1 MIKSNII
8 YFFIAALL
16 CWLFPFIYRIFFIES
31 PIIENHQLAGHAS
44 DLQNTVGN
52 IMQALSDNREE
63 AFALIFAN
71 NLKGCLL
78 NIAGGAFLGLGTVV
92 NLMINGF
99 YSADVFATSYN
110 SGLTLQKILSV
121 TLPHSFELIGFWL
134 SGAIGFYIAWHFIL
148 FIRGKNHF
156 NLLFLKRVII
166 LTVIVFVIILSAA
179 YVEAFIS
186 VS

>member
-1 MIKSNII
+1 MIKSNILC
-8 YFFIAALL
+8 FFIAAFL

-31 PIIENHQLAGHAS
+31 PAIESHQLVGHAS

-63 AFALIFAN
+63 AFALIFTN

-78 NIAGGAFLGLGTVV
+78 NIAGGAFLGLGTTV

-99 YSADVFATSYN
+99 YSADVFVTSYN
-110 SGLTLQKILSV
+110 SGMALQKILSV

-134 SGAIGFYIAWHFIL
+134 SGAIGFYIAWNFIL

-156 NLLFLKRVII
+156 NLFFLKTIAI
-166 LTVIVFVIILSAA
+166 LAVIVFAFILSAA
-179 YVEAFIS
+179 YVESFIS